1 MMRKTTLSRT
11 LPALLCAA
19 LATGLLLALSVTAQT
34 QLPIIHEE
42 RSMYRNIAVTEY
54 DGRRCMLFNQNRGD
68 KNQTCMDL
76 RDPKKLVFHYTRMS
90 LAGLLL
96 NSEPESVLVAGLGGG
111 SIPMVMTELFPN
123 AKIDVLEIDRAVV
136 KVAEEFFNFKEN
148 ENLTAHVVDARVF
161 IKRAGLQGKKYDFI
175 MLDAFTGEYIPEHLL
190 TQEFLEE
197 VKQILSPDGVLVAN
211 TFSSSNLYDH
221 ESVTYQAVFGEFYNF
236 KMPGSG
242 NRVIIA
248 QHDGVPDQGALRA
261 PAQQLHPR
269 LRDYDVT
276 ILEYPARLST
286 RPDWNTNRR
295 VLTDQYS
302 PGNLLN

>member
-1 MMRKTTLSRT
+1 MKKYTNVMPVLLS
-11 LPALLCAA
+11 AA
-19 LATGLLLALSVTAQT
+19 IAVSLLLTLSVTAQT

-96 NSEPESVLVAGLGGG
+96 NSEPKSVLVAGLGGG
-111 SIPMVMTELFPN
+111 SIPMVMTELFPT
-123 AKIDVLEIDRAVV
+123 AQIDVLEIDSAVV

-148 ENLTAHVVDARVF
+148 DFLKVHVVDARVF

-197 VKQILSPDGVLVAN
+197 VKQILSPEGVLVAN

-248 QHDGVPDQGALRA
+248 QHDGVPAQGTLRA

-269 LRDYDVT
+269 LREYDVT
-276 ILEYPARLST
+276 ILEYPARLDT
-286 RPDWNTNRR
+286 RPDWNTSRR